1 MTVYYKSVEVE
12 LPLEHC
18 PCEKFEM
25 QVNQVVYYSPKTG
38 EGNLES
44 YSCKNK
50 DICKACMDRFFQYC
64 EKTGEK
70 NGTETD

>member
-1 MTVYYKSVEVE
+1 MATYYDSLTVEY
-12 LPLEHC
+12 PLEHC
-18 PCEKFEM
+18 PCKRFELD
-25 QVNQVVYYSPKTG
+25 VKQVVYLSPKTG
-38 EGNLES
+38 QCVFES
-44 YSCKNK
+44 YCCKNK